1 MEILLKQTFEK
12 YGYELTDKQ
21 VGQFAMYYK
30 FLIEENKKFN
40 LTSITEEKEVIFKHF
55 LDSVLTAKDI
65 AQNAKI
71 IDVGT
76 GAGFPGIP
84 LKILR
89 PDIEIT
95 LLDSLQKRVNFL
107 KQVVELLGLEKVNC
121 VHDRAED
128 YCKKTRENFDI
139 ALSRA
144 VAQIPTLAEYLLPF
158 VKIGGKVIMYKAQ
171 KADEE
176 VELGKK
182 AIETLGGKIANVSN
196 ITIAEI
202 DAQRTLVYISKIKS
216 TPTKYPRAKNLP
228 KTKPIV

>member
-1 MEILLKQTFEK
+1 MELLLKNTFKK
-12 YGYELTDKQ
+12 YGIELTDKQ
-21 VGQFAMYYK
+21 ASQFVSYYK
-30 FLIEENKKFN
+30 FLVEENKKFN
-40 LTSITEEKEVIFKHF
+40 LTSITDEDGVCFKHF
-55 LDSVLTAKDI
+55 LDSVLPEKEI
-65 AQNAKI
+65 PQNAKV

-107 KQVVELLGLEKVNC
+107 KQLVEILGLEKVTC

-128 YCKKTRENFDI
+128 YCKKSREKFDI

-176 VELGKK
+176 IDLGKK
-182 AIETLGGKIANVSN
+182 AIETLGGKITNLSN
-196 ITIAEI
+196 ITITEI
-202 DAQRTLVYISKIKS
+202 DAQRTLVYISKIKI

>member
-1 MEILLKQTFEK
+1 MKEKLIEIFNK
-12 YGYELTDKQ
+12 YGFKLTDKQ
-21 VGQFAMYYK
+21 SDQFVSYFN
-30 FLIEENKKFN
+30 FLLEENKKFN
-40 LTSITEEKEVIFKHF
+40 LTSITDEDGVCFKHF
-55 LDSVLTAKDI
+55 LDSVLPVKEI
-65 AQNAKI
+65 PQNAKI

-107 KQVVELLGLEKVNC
+107 GQVAKLLKLDKVVC

-128 YCKKTRENFDI
+128 YCKKTREKFDI

-144 VAQIPTLAEYLLPF
+144 VAQIPTLSEYLLPF
-158 VKIGGKVIMYKAQ
+158 VKIGGKVIMYKSQ
-171 KADEE
+171 KTDEE
-176 VELGKK
+176 IEAGKK
-182 AIETLGGKIANVSN
+182 AIEVLGGKIAKVEK
-196 ITIAEI
+196 IDVAEI
-202 DAQRTLVYISKIKS
+202 EAQRTFVYISKIKQ
-216 TPTKYPRAKNLP
+216 TPAKYPRAKNLP